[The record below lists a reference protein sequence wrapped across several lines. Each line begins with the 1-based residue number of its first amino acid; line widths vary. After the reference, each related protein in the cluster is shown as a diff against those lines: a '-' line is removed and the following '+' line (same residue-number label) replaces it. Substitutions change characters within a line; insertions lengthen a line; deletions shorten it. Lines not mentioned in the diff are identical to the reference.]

1 MVSLKKLIGALLLL
15 LTGYLTMSC
24 DDFFSPTIEIFN
36 KFENPTTIDQNQEQ
50 KKDENKKV
58 LINQQQF

>member
-1 MVSLKKLIGALLLL
+1 MI
-15 LTGYLTMSC
+15 
-24 DDFFSPTIEIFN
+24 FFSPTIEIFN

-50 KKDENKKV
+50 KKDESKKI

>member
-1 MVSLKKLIGALLLL
+1 MVSLKKFIGALLLL

-36 KFENPTTIDQNQEQ
+36 KLENPTTIDQNPTTIDQNPTTIDQ
-50 KKDENKKV
+50 N
-58 LINQQQF
+58 